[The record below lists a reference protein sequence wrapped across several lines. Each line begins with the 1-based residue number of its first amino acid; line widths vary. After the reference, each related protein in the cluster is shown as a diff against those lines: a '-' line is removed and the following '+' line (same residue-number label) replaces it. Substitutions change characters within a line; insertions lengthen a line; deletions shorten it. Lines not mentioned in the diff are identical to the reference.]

1 MCNMDII
8 VVKFGGTSVADERA
22 RAAAIG
28 RVKAIR
34 AEGYGVVAV
43 VSAMGR
49 KGAPYATDTLLG
61 LVRPAGESSPRTRDL
76 LMTCGETI
84 SACVFADSLEQ
95 EGVKAMPMNGMTA
108 GVMTDGVYNSAE
120 ITGMDASRVI
130 AAVEDGC
137 VPVITG
143 FQGVS
148 ENGDMTTLG
157 RGGSDTSAV
166 AIGGY
171 LKAKGVYIYTD
182 VPGVAQTDPRIVKE
196 ARFLREVDAEDMLTL
211 AENGAGVIHPR
222 AVKAGMRFGV
232 PVWVRSTFDS
242 DSGTAIKPLD
252 PKPAG
257 LVGLAL
263 KKGIPGEEPMA
274 AVTVVAHPVTEE
286 AAAKAKAALP
296 GADIAAEGDMLRAQ
310 VKETEAADAV
320 RALYE
325 IFK

>member
-1 MCNMDII
+1 MEII

-28 RVKAIR
+28 QIKNIR
-34 AEGYGVVAV
+34 AEGFGVVAV

-49 KGAPYATDTLLG
+49 KGAPYATDTLLS
-61 LVRPAGESSPRTRDL
+61 LIRPAAGSADRTRDL
-76 LMTCGETI
+76 LMSCGETI
-84 SACVFADSLEQ
+84 SACVFADSLEI

-108 GVMTDGVYNSAE
+108 GIKTNGVYNAAE
-120 ITGMDASRVI
+120 ITDMDTSRVI
-130 AAVEDGC
+130 AAVEAGY

-143 FQGVS
+143 FQGIS
-148 ENGDMTTLG
+148 ENCDMTTLG

-182 VPGVAQTDPRIVKE
+182 VPGIAETDPRIVKE
-196 ARFLREVDAEDMLTL
+196 ARFLREVDADDMLTL
-211 AENGAGVIHPR
+211 AENGAGIIHPR
-222 AVKAGMRFGV
+222 AVRAGVRFDI

-242 DSGTAIKPLD
+242 DPGTAIKHLD

-263 KKGIPGEEPMA
+263 KKGLPGEEPMA
-274 AVTVVAHPVTEE
+274 AVTVVAHPVSEKAVE
-286 AAAKAKAALP
+286 AAKAALP
-296 GADIAAEGDMLRAQ
+296 GAAVTAEGDILRAE

-320 RALYE
+320 RALYA
-325 IFK
+325 IFN

>member
-1 MCNMDII
+1 MEII

-28 RVKAIR
+28 QIKNILK
-34 AEGYGVVAV
+34 EGYGVVAV

-49 KGAPYATDTLLG
+49 KGAPYATDTLLS

-108 GVMTDGVYNSAE
+108 GIKTDGVYNAAE
-120 ITGMDASRVI
+120 ITGMDTGRVI
-130 AAVEDGC
+130 KAVEEGY

-143 FQGVS
+143 FQGIS
-148 ENGDMTTLG
+148 ENCDMTTLG

-171 LKAKGVYIYTD
+171 LGARGVYIYTD
-182 VPGVAQTDPRIVKE
+182 VPGIAETDPRIVKE
-196 ARFLREVDAEDMLTL
+196 ARFLKEVDAEDMLTL
-211 AENGAGVIHPR
+211 AENGAGIIHPR
-222 AVKAGMRFGV
+222 AVRTGVGFGV

-242 DSGTAIKPLD
+242 DPGTAIVHLD

-263 KKGIPGEEPMA
+263 KKGLPGEEPMA

-286 AAAKAKAALP
+286 AVSKAKAALP
-296 GADIAAEGDMLRAQ
+296 GADIAKEGDVLRAS

-320 RALYE
+320 RALYD
-325 IFK
+325 IFH